1 MHKVRMNN
9 TYHDRISE
17 IEKWLVDNVGPGS
30 RRYNQNT
37 WMGTDDW
44 YCFPDPTE
52 DELESEDFE
61 SQDDPITF
69 VFRRESDLLMFS
81 LKWS

>member
-1 MHKVRMNN
+1 
-9 TYHDRISE
+9 
-17 IEKWLVDNVGPGS
+17 
-30 RRYNQNT
+30 
-37 WMGTDDW
+37 MGTDDW

-52 DELESEDFE
+52 EELESDDFD